1 MKKALLLLLTILI
14 VAGLALLAVMY
25 ANDAME
31 AGRVRLEVVAAA
43 RDDRALGVISTLAQ
57 GWDDP
62 GSAEWQR
69 YYRGSE
75 ALFKAFREDDK
86 DFACIPVTVRV
97 TSDSEDALNFT
108 DVQVEGAECFVDWGE
123 FVGATTKIMSGFTDH
138 RTLPVILRAEDV
150 PAEMTLTFRVRPR
163 PLWDF
168 AAAPLMFTAE

>member
-14 VAGLALLAVMY
+14 VAGLVLLAVMY

-43 RDDRALGVISTLAQ
+43 RDDRTLEVLAAQ
-57 GWDDP
+57 VQGFDNPD
-62 GSAEWQR
+62 SAEWQR

-75 ALFKAFREDDK
+75 ALFKAFREDGTG
-86 DFACIPVTVRV
+86 FVCIPVTVCV

-123 FVGATTKIMSGFTDH
+123 FVGATTKIMSGFNDY

-168 AAAPLMFTAE
+168 AAAPLLFTAE